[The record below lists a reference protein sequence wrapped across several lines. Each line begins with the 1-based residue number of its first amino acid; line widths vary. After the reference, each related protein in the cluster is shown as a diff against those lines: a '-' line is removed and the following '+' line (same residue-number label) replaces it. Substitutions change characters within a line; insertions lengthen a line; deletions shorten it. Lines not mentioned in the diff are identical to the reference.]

1 MGIKFQISIATTGFQ
16 TINYQSLLTNKLP
29 LDNMQTLPNPNGMP
43 EALEGVRVLDCSQ
56 ILAGPFCSMLLA
68 DMGADVIKI
77 EKPNGGDDT
86 RRMGPPFIDTE
97 SAAFLAMNRN
107 KRSIVLNFKEQSGVQ
122 AMKTLVKD
130 ADIVI
135 ENYRTGTMARLG
147 LGYEDLKNINPGII
161 YCSISGFGRTGP
173 YANRGGFDLV
183 AQGMSGLMSITGVP
197 DSPPVKVG
205 VPIADMNAG
214 MFATYGILTAY
225 INKLRTKKGQYLE
238 ISLLEA
244 AIAYT
249 VWESAGY
256 FATGDIAEPL
266 GSSHRNSAP
275 YQALKTKDGHIN
287 VGAPNQSNWER
298 FANAIERSDLVTRN
312 DFKDNASRLV
322 NRESLERELELTLTT
337 KNSSEWLEVLE
348 KSGVPA
354 GPILNISEV
363 WNDPQVEA
371 RNMKVTL
378 DHPTAGKI
386 TNIGLA
392 AKLYSTPGRITKPA
406 PLLGEHTR
414 EILVDAGYS
423 KKNIEDL
430 IDSGAAVTN
439 DS

>member
-1 MGIKFQISIATTGFQ
+1 
-16 TINYQSLLTNKLP
+16 
-29 LDNMQTLPNPNGMP
+29 MQTLPNPNGMP
-43 EALEGVRVLDCSQ
+43 EALKGVRVLDCSQ

-77 EKPNGGDDT
+77 EKPTGGDDT

-97 SAAFLAMNRN
+97 SAAFLAINRN

-197 DSPPVKVG
+197 NSPPVKVG

-298 FANAIERSDLVTRN
+298 FADAIQRSDLIARN

-322 NRESLERELELTLTT
+322 NRESLEAELELTLKT
-337 KNSSEWLEVLE
+337 KNSNEWLEVLE

-392 AKLYSTPGRITKPA
+392 AKLYNTPGRITNPA

-414 EILVDAGYS
+414 EILMDAGYS
-423 KKNIEDL
+423 KENIEDL
-430 IDSGAAVTN
+430 VASGAAVTN

>member
-1 MGIKFQISIATTGFQ
+1 
-16 TINYQSLLTNKLP
+16 
-29 LDNMQTLPNPNGMP
+29 MQTLPNPNGMP

-107 KRSIVLNFKEQSGVQ
+107 KRSIVLNFKEQSGFQ

-312 DFKDNASRLV
+312 EFKDNASRLV

>member
-1 MGIKFQISIATTGFQ
+1 
-16 TINYQSLLTNKLP
+16 
-29 LDNMQTLPNPNGMP
+29 MQTLPNPNGMP

-312 DFKDNASRLV
+312 ECKDNASRLV

-430 IDSGAAVTN
+430 ISSGAAVTN

>member
-1 MGIKFQISIATTGFQ
+1 
-16 TINYQSLLTNKLP
+16 
-29 LDNMQTLPNPNGMP
+29 MQTLPNPNDMP

-173 YANRGGFDLV
+173 YANRGGFDMV
-183 AQGMSGLMSITGVP
+183 EQGMSGLMSITGVP

-205 VPIADMNAG
+205 VPIADMNAA

-312 DFKDNASRLV
+312 EFKDNASRLV

-392 AKLYSTPGRITKPA
+392 AKLYNTPGRITKPA

>member
-1 MGIKFQISIATTGFQ
+1 
-16 TINYQSLLTNKLP
+16 
-29 LDNMQTLPNPNGMP
+29 MP
-43 EALEGVRVLDCSQ
+43 EALKGVRVLDCSQ

-77 EKPNGGDDT
+77 EKPTGGDDT

-97 SAAFLAMNRN
+97 SAAFLAINRN

-197 DSPPVKVG
+197 NSPPVKVG

-244 AIAYT
+244 AITYT

-298 FANAIERSDLVTRN
+298 FADAIQRSDLIARN

-322 NRESLERELELTLTT
+322 NRESLEAELELTLKT
-337 KNSSEWLEVLE
+337 KNSSDWLEVLE

-392 AKLYSTPGRITKPA
+392 AKLYGTPGRITNPA

-414 EILVDAGYS
+414 EILMDAGYS
-423 KKNIEDL
+423 KENIEDL
-430 IDSGAAVTN
+430 VASGAAVTN

>member
-1 MGIKFQISIATTGFQ
+1 
-16 TINYQSLLTNKLP
+16 
-29 LDNMQTLPNPNGMP
+29 MQTLPNPNGMP
-43 EALEGVRVLDCSQ
+43 EALKGVRVLDCSQ

-97 SAAFLAMNRN
+97 SAAFLAINRN

-135 ENYRTGTMARLG
+135 ENYRTGTMDRLG

-197 DSPPVKVG
+197 NSPPVKVG

-225 INKLRTKKGQYLE
+225 INKLRTMKGQYLE

-287 VGAPNQSNWER
+287 IGAPNQSNWER
-298 FANAIERSDLVTRN
+298 FANAIERTDLVARN
-312 DFKDNASRLV
+312 EFKDNASRLV
-322 NRESLERELELTLTT
+322 NRESLEVELELTLTT
-337 KNSSEWLEVLE
+337 KSSGEWLEVLE
-348 KSGVPA
+348 KCGVPA
-354 GPILNISEV
+354 GPILNVSEV
-363 WNDPQVEA
+363 WNDPQIQA

-378 DHPTAGKI
+378 EHPTAGKI
-386 TNIGLA
+386 KNIGLA

-406 PLLGEHTR
+406 PLLGQHTR
-414 EILVDAGYS
+414 EVLMNAGYS
-423 KKNIEDL
+423 KKNIEAL
-430 IDSGAAVTN
+430 VDSGAAVIN

>member
-1 MGIKFQISIATTGFQ
+1 
-16 TINYQSLLTNKLP
+16 
-29 LDNMQTLPNPNGMP
+29 MP
-43 EALEGVRVLDCSQ
+43 EALEGMRVLDCSQ

-77 EKPNGGDDT
+77 KKPNGGDDT

-107 KRSIVLNFKEQSGVQ
+107 KRSIVLNFKEQAGVE

-135 ENYRTGTMARLG
+135 ENYRTGTMDRLG
-147 LGYEDLKNINPGII
+147 LGYEDLRKINPGII

-197 DSPPVKVG
+197 NSPPVKVG

-225 INKLRTKKGQYLE
+225 INKLRTNKGQYLE

-298 FANAIERSDLVTRN
+298 FANAIERSDLIAR
-312 DFKDNASRLV
+312 DEFKDNANRLV
-322 NRESLERELELTLTT
+322 NRELLEVELELTLTT
-337 KNSSEWLEVLE
+337 KSSGEWLEVLE
-348 KSGVPA
+348 KCGVPA
-354 GPILNISEV
+354 GPILNVSEV
-363 WNDPQVEA
+363 WNDPQVQA
-371 RNMKVTL
+371 RNMEVTL
-378 DHPTAGKI
+378 EHPTAGKI
-386 TNIGLA
+386 KNIGLA

-406 PLLGEHTR
+406 PLLGQHTR
-414 EILVDAGYS
+414 EVLLNAGYS
-423 KKNIEDL
+423 KGKINAL
-430 IDSGAAVTN
+430 IDSGAAVIN

>member
-1 MGIKFQISIATTGFQ
+1 
-16 TINYQSLLTNKLP
+16 
-29 LDNMQTLPNPNGMP
+29 MQTLPNPNGMP

-197 DSPPVKVG
+197 NSPPVKVG

-244 AIAYT
+244 AITYT

-298 FANAIERSDLVTRN
+298 FADAIQRSDLIARN

-322 NRESLERELELTLTT
+322 NRESLEAELELTLKT
-337 KNSSEWLEVLE
+337 KNSSDWLEVLE

-392 AKLYSTPGRITKPA
+392 AKLYGTPGRITNPA

-414 EILVDAGYS
+414 EILMDAGYS
-423 KKNIEDL
+423 KENIEDL
-430 IDSGAAVTN
+430 VASGAAVTN

>member
-1 MGIKFQISIATTGFQ
+1 
-16 TINYQSLLTNKLP
+16 
-29 LDNMQTLPNPNGMP
+29 MQTLPNPNGLP

-135 ENYRTGTMARLG
+135 ENYRTGTMDRLG
-147 LGYEDLKNINPGII
+147 LGYEDLNDINPGII

-197 DSPPVKVG
+197 NSPPVKVG

-225 INKLRTKKGQYLE
+225 INKLRTRKGQYLE

-287 VGAPNQSNWER
+287 IGAPNQSNWER
-298 FANAIERSDLVTRN
+298 FANAIERTDLVARN
-312 DFKDNASRLV
+312 EFKDNASRLV
-322 NRESLERELELTLTT
+322 NRESLEVELELTLTT
-337 KNSSEWLEVLE
+337 KSSGEWLEVLE
-348 KSGVPA
+348 KCGVPA
-354 GPILNISEV
+354 GPILNVSEV
-363 WNDPQVEA
+363 WNDPQIQA
-371 RNMKVTL
+371 RNMEVTL
-378 DHPTAGKI
+378 EHPTAGKI
-386 TNIGLA
+386 KNIGLA

-406 PLLGEHTR
+406 PLLGQHTR
-414 EILVDAGYS
+414 EVLMNAGYS
-423 KKNIEDL
+423 KKNIEAL
-430 IDSGAAVTN
+430 VDSGAAVIN
-439 DS
+439 DL

>member
-1 MGIKFQISIATTGFQ
+1 
-16 TINYQSLLTNKLP
+16 
-29 LDNMQTLPNPNGMP
+29 MQTLPNPNGMP

-147 LGYEDLKNINPGII
+147 LGYEDLNNINPGII

-197 DSPPVKVG
+197 NSPPVKVG

-225 INKLRTKKGQYLE
+225 INKLRTMKGQYLE

-287 VGAPNQSNWER
+287 IGAPNQSNWER
-298 FANAIERSDLVTRN
+298 FANAIERTDLVARN
-312 DFKDNASRLV
+312 EFKDNASRLV
-322 NRESLERELELTLTT
+322 NRESLEVELELTLTT
-337 KNSSEWLEVLE
+337 KSSGEWLEVLE
-348 KSGVPA
+348 KCGVPA
-354 GPILNISEV
+354 GPILNVSEV
-363 WNDPQVEA
+363 WNDPQVQA
-371 RNMKVTL
+371 RNMEVTL
-378 DHPTAGKI
+378 EHPTAGKI
-386 TNIGLA
+386 KNIGLA

-406 PLLGEHTR
+406 PLLGQHTR
-414 EILVDAGYS
+414 EVLMNAGYS
-423 KKNIEDL
+423 KKNIEAL
-430 IDSGAAVTN
+430 VDSGAAVIN
-439 DS
+439 DSQGIR

>member
-1 MGIKFQISIATTGFQ
+1 
-16 TINYQSLLTNKLP
+16 
-29 LDNMQTLPNPNGMP
+29 MQTLPNPNGLP

-68 DMGADVIKI
+68 DMGADVVKI
-77 EKPNGGDDT
+77 EKPTGGDDT

-135 ENYRTGTMARLG
+135 ENYRTGTMDRLG
-147 LGYEDLKNINPGII
+147 LGYKDLNNINPGII

-197 DSPPVKVG
+197 NSPPVKVG

-225 INKLRTKKGQYLE
+225 INKLRTMKGQYLE

-287 VGAPNQSNWER
+287 IGAPNQSNWER
-298 FANAIERSDLVTRN
+298 FANAIERTDLVARN
-312 DFKDNASRLV
+312 EFKDNASRLV
-322 NRESLERELELTLTT
+322 NRESLEVELELTLTT
-337 KNSSEWLEVLE
+337 KSSGEWLEVLE
-348 KSGVPA
+348 KCGVPA
-354 GPILNISEV
+354 GPILNVSEV
-363 WNDPQVEA
+363 WNDPQIQA
-371 RNMKVTL
+371 RNMEVTL
-378 DHPTAGKI
+378 EHPTAGKI
-386 TNIGLA
+386 KNIGLA

-406 PLLGEHTR
+406 PLLGQHTR
-414 EILVDAGYS
+414 EVLMNAGYS
-423 KKNIEDL
+423 KKNIEAL
-430 IDSGAAVTN
+430 VDSGAAVIN

>member
-1 MGIKFQISIATTGFQ
+1 
-16 TINYQSLLTNKLP
+16 
-29 LDNMQTLPNPNGMP
+29 MQTLPNPNGMP
-43 EALEGVRVLDCSQ
+43 EALEGVRILDCSQ

-135 ENYRTGTMARLG
+135 ENYRTGTMDRLG
-147 LGYEDLKNINPGII
+147 LGYEDLKNISPGII

-197 DSPPVKVG
+197 NSPPVKVG

-225 INKLRTKKGQYLE
+225 INKLRTNKGQYLE

-287 VGAPNQSNWER
+287 IGAPNQSNWER
-298 FANAIERSDLVTRN
+298 FANAIKRTDLVARN
-312 DFKDNASRLV
+312 EFKDNASRLV
-322 NRESLERELELTLTT
+322 NRESLEVELELTLTT
-337 KNSSEWLEVLE
+337 KNSGEWLEVLE
-348 KSGVPA
+348 KCGVPA

-363 WNDPQVEA
+363 WNDPQIQA
-371 RNMKVTL
+371 RNMEVTL

-386 TNIGLA
+386 KNIGLA

-406 PLLGEHTR
+406 PLLGQHTR
-414 EILVDAGYS
+414 EVLMDAGYS
-423 KKNIEDL
+423 KKNIEAL
-430 IDSGAAVTN
+430 VDSGAAVIN
-439 DS
+439 DI

>member
-1 MGIKFQISIATTGFQ
+1 
-16 TINYQSLLTNKLP
+16 
-29 LDNMQTLPNPNGMP
+29 MQTLPNPNGLP

-135 ENYRTGTMARLG
+135 ENYRTGTMDRLG
-147 LGYEDLKNINPGII
+147 LGYKDLNNINPGII

-197 DSPPVKVG
+197 NSPPVKVG

-225 INKLRTKKGQYLE
+225 INKLRTMKGQYLE

-287 VGAPNQSNWER
+287 IGAPNQSNWER
-298 FANAIERSDLVTRN
+298 FANAIERTDLVARN
-312 DFKDNASRLV
+312 EFKDNASRLV
-322 NRESLERELELTLTT
+322 NRESLEVELELTLTT
-337 KNSSEWLEVLE
+337 KSSGEWLEVLE
-348 KSGVPA
+348 KCGVPA
-354 GPILNISEV
+354 GPILNVSEV
-363 WNDPQVEA
+363 WNDPQIQA
-371 RNMKVTL
+371 RNMEVTL
-378 DHPTAGKI
+378 EHPTAGKI
-386 TNIGLA
+386 KNIGLA

-406 PLLGEHTR
+406 PLLGQHTR
-414 EILVDAGYS
+414 EVLMNAGYS
-423 KKNIEDL
+423 KKNIEAL
-430 IDSGAAVTN
+430 VDSGAAVIN
-439 DS
+439 DSQGIR

>member
-1 MGIKFQISIATTGFQ
+1 
-16 TINYQSLLTNKLP
+16 
-29 LDNMQTLPNPNGMP
+29 MQTLPNPNGMP

-312 DFKDNASRLV
+312 EFKDNASRLV

-423 KKNIEDL
+423 KKNIENL

>member
-1 MGIKFQISIATTGFQ
+1 
-16 TINYQSLLTNKLP
+16 
-29 LDNMQTLPNPNGMP
+29 MP

-122 AMKTLVKD
+122 AMKTLVQD
-130 ADIVI
+130 ADIII

-197 DSPPVKVG
+197 NSPPVKVG

-238 ISLLEA
+238 ISLMEA

-298 FANAIERSDLVTRN
+298 FANAIERSDLIARN
-312 DFKDNASRLV
+312 EFKDNASRLV
-322 NRESLERELELTLTT
+322 NRKSLETELELTLTT
-337 KNSSEWLEVLE
+337 KKSSEWLEVLE

-354 GPILNISEV
+354 GPILNVSEV

-371 RNMKVTL
+371 RDMKVTL

-414 EILVDAGYS
+414 EVLMDAGYS

-430 IDSGAAVTN
+430 IGSGAAATN

>member
-1 MGIKFQISIATTGFQ
+1 M
-16 TINYQSLLTNKLP
+16 LP
-29 LDNMQTLPNPNGMP
+29 LDNMQTLPNPNGLP

-135 ENYRTGTMARLG
+135 ENYRTGTMDRLG
-147 LGYEDLKNINPGII
+147 LGYKDLKNINPGII

-197 DSPPVKVG
+197 NSPPVKVG

-225 INKLRTKKGQYLE
+225 INKLRTNKGQYLE

-298 FANAIERSDLVTRN
+298 FASAIERTDLVTRN
-312 DFKDNASRLV
+312 EFKDNASRLI
-322 NRESLERELELTLTT
+322 NRESLEVELELTLTT
-337 KNSSEWLEVLE
+337 KSSGEWLEVLE
-348 KSGVPA
+348 KGGVPA
-354 GPILNISEV
+354 GPILNVSEV
-363 WNDPQVEA
+363 WNDPQIQA
-371 RNMKVTL
+371 RNMEVTL

-386 TNIGLA
+386 KNIGLA

-406 PLLGEHTR
+406 PLLGQHTR
-414 EILVDAGYS
+414 EILMNAGYS
-423 KKNIEDL
+423 KKNIEAL
-430 IDSGAAVTN
+430 VNSGAAVIN

>member
-1 MGIKFQISIATTGFQ
+1 
-16 TINYQSLLTNKLP
+16 
-29 LDNMQTLPNPNGMP
+29 MQTLPNPNGMP
-43 EALEGVRVLDCSQ
+43 EALEGVRVLDCPQ

-312 DFKDNASRLV
+312 EFKDNASRLV

>member
-1 MGIKFQISIATTGFQ
+1 
-16 TINYQSLLTNKLP
+16 
-29 LDNMQTLPNPNGMP
+29 MP

-312 DFKDNASRLV
+312 EFKDNASRLV

-423 KKNIEDL
+423 KKNIKDL

>member
-1 MGIKFQISIATTGFQ
+1 
-16 TINYQSLLTNKLP
+16 
-29 LDNMQTLPNPNGMP
+29 MQTLPNPNGLP

-68 DMGADVIKI
+68 YMGADVVKI

-135 ENYRTGTMARLG
+135 ENYRTGTMDRLG
-147 LGYEDLKNINPGII
+147 LGYKDLNNINPGII

-197 DSPPVKVG
+197 NSPPVKVG

-225 INKLRTKKGQYLE
+225 INKLRTMKGQYLE

-287 VGAPNQSNWER
+287 IGAPNQSNWER
-298 FANAIERSDLVTRN
+298 FANAIERTDLVARN
-312 DFKDNASRLV
+312 EFKDNASRLV
-322 NRESLERELELTLTT
+322 NRESLEVELELTLTT
-337 KNSSEWLEVLE
+337 KSSGEWLEVLE
-348 KSGVPA
+348 KCGVPA
-354 GPILNISEV
+354 GPILNVSEV
-363 WNDPQVEA
+363 WNDPQIQA
-371 RNMKVTL
+371 RNMEVTL
-378 DHPTAGKI
+378 EHPTAGKI
-386 TNIGLA
+386 KNIGLA

-406 PLLGEHTR
+406 PLLGQHTR
-414 EILVDAGYS
+414 EVLMNAGYS
-423 KKNIEDL
+423 KKNIEAL
-430 IDSGAAVTN
+430 VDSGAAVIN

>member
-1 MGIKFQISIATTGFQ
+1 
-16 TINYQSLLTNKLP
+16 
-29 LDNMQTLPNPNGMP
+29 MQTLPNPNGMP

-68 DMGADVIKI
+68 DMGADVVKI

-135 ENYRTGTMARLG
+135 ENYRTGTMDRLG

-197 DSPPVKVG
+197 NSPPVKVG

-225 INKLRTKKGQYLE
+225 INKLRTRKGQYLE

-287 VGAPNQSNWER
+287 IGAPNQSNWER
-298 FANAIERSDLVTRN
+298 FANAIKRTDLVTRN
-312 DFKDNASRLV
+312 EYKDNASRLV
-322 NRESLERELELTLTT
+322 NRESLEVELELTLTT
-337 KNSSEWLEVLE
+337 KSSGEWLEVLE
-348 KSGVPA
+348 KCGVPA
-354 GPILNISEV
+354 GPILNVSEV
-363 WNDPQVEA
+363 WNDPQIQA
-371 RNMKVTL
+371 RNMEVTL

-386 TNIGLA
+386 KNIGLA

-406 PLLGEHTR
+406 PLLGQHTR
-414 EILVDAGYS
+414 EVLMNAGYS
-423 KKNIEDL
+423 KKNIEAL
-430 IDSGAAVTN
+430 VDSGAAVIN

>member
-1 MGIKFQISIATTGFQ
+1 
-16 TINYQSLLTNKLP
+16 
-29 LDNMQTLPNPNGMP
+29 MP

-312 DFKDNASRLV
+312 EFKDNASRLV

-337 KNSSEWLEVLE
+337 KNSSEWLEILE